1 MQTYRRNLF
10 KNTMKQFE
18 IKHMELKEANA
29 FVVEYHRHHRP
40 VAGHRFSLGC
50 VRREDQGLCD
60 VAIVGRPLAR
70 KINDETTVEVL
81 RLCTDGTPNACSALY
96 GACLRAAS
104 ALGYQRIITYTLE
117 DEPGTSL
124 KAAGWTF
131 GYRTA
136 GGAWTRN
143 GRPREASEHEGP
155 KKMYFVNLNSKKS
168 EEFNGS

>member
-1 MQTYRRNLF
+1 MF

-18 IKHMELKEANA
+18 IRHMELKEANA
-29 FVVEYHRHHRP
+29 FVAKYHRHHGP
-40 VAGHRFSLGC
+40 VTGHRFSLGC
-50 VRREDQGLCD
+50 VRREDQGLCG

-70 KINDETTVEVL
+70 NINDKTTVEVL

-124 KAAGWTF
+124 RAAGWTF

-136 GGAWTRN
+136 GGSWTRN

-155 KKMYFVNLNSKKS
+155 KKMYYANLNR
-168 EEFNGS
+168 

>member
-1 MQTYRRNLF
+1 
-10 KNTMKQFE
+10 
-18 IKHMELKEANA
+18 MELKEANA

>member
-1 MQTYRRNLF
+1 
-10 KNTMKQFE
+10 
-18 IKHMELKEANA
+18 MELKEANA
-29 FVVEYHRHHRP
+29 FVAKYHRHRGP
-40 VAGHRFSLGC
+40 VTGHRFSLGC
-50 VRREDQGLCD
+50 VRREDQGLCG

-136 GGAWTRN
+136 GGSWTRN

>member
-1 MQTYRRNLF
+1 MVQRIPAWPMSR
-10 KNTMKQFE
+10 KM
-18 IKHMELKEANA
+18 ILKARA
-29 FVVEYHRHHRP
+29 SWAP
-40 VAGHRFSLGC
+40 A
-50 VRREDQGLCD
+50 QGLCG

-96 GACLRAAS
+96 GACMRAAS
-104 ALGYQRIITYTLE
+104 ALGYQWIITYTLE

-136 GGAWTRN
+136 GGSWTRN

-155 KKMYFVNLNSKKS
+155 KKMYYANLNR
-168 EEFNGS
+168 

>member
-1 MQTYRRNLF
+1 
-10 KNTMKQFE
+10 MKQFE
-18 IKHMELKEANA
+18 IRHIELKSANQ
-29 FVVEYHRHHRP
+29 FVAEHHRHHGP
-40 VAGHRFSLGC
+40 VVGHRFSLGC
-50 VRREDQGLCD
+50 IRREDQGLCG

-81 RLCTDGTPNACSALY
+81 RLCTDGPPNACSALY

-117 DEPGTSL
+117 NEPGTSL

-136 GGAWTRN
+136 GGA
-143 GRPREASEHEGP
+143 
-155 KKMYFVNLNSKKS
+155 
-168 EEFNGS
+168 

>member
-1 MQTYRRNLF
+1 
-10 KNTMKQFE
+10 MKQFE
-18 IKHMELKEANA
+18 IRHIELKSANQ
-29 FVVEYHRHHRP
+29 FVAEHHRHHGT
-40 VAGHRFSLGC
+40 VVGHRFSLGC
-50 VRREDQGLCD
+50 IRREDQGLCG

-81 RLCTDGTPNACSALY
+81 RLCTDGPPNACSALY